1 MKAVFVPSVVAL
13 ALAALLALPAVA
25 QPDDPPA
32 DPPGSPPPSL
42 ELTLEA
48 GAAVIDQVTP
58 GEPVALVFLG
68 RGLRGFGAK
77 SLFGALWL
85 PDDDGDGTV
94 RFELEPGVDRA
105 SAWVAV
111 DLATGRT
118 ASATPEGF
126 EPRTRPIP
134 DTALEK
140 AEDGLVRGLRRGGR
154 YAWAAL
160 VRPGDAD
167 TRGLWKAF
175 LEDGHAADGDTAVDG
190 SVLFLPELAEPV
202 DVSPPAPET
211 LQGGDV
217 IVLLDPRTVELSLLE
232 IRDVGPPDEEPT
244 GDDGEDEEAE

>member
-1 MKAVFVPSVVAL
+1 MKAVFVSSVVAL
-13 ALAALLALPAVA
+13 ALISFSPGSAFA
-25 QPDDPPA
+25 QADPPA
-32 DPPGSPPPSL
+32 EPPGPPPPPL

-48 GAAVIDQVTP
+48 DAVLIDQVTP

-68 RGLRGFGAK
+68 RGLRGFGPK

-85 PDDDGDGTV
+85 EDDDSDGAV
-94 RFELEPGVDRA
+94 RFEPDLGIDRA

-140 AEDGLVRGLRRGGR
+140 AEDGLVRGLRRDGR
-154 YAWAAL
+154 FAWAAL

-167 TRGLWKAF
+167 TRGLWRAF
-175 LEDGHAADGDTAVDG
+175 LEDGHAADGDAAVDG

-202 DVSPPAPET
+202 DLSPPAPET
-211 LQGGDV
+211 LAGGDV

-232 IRDVGPPDEEPT
+232 IRDVGPSDDEPT
-244 GDDGEDEEAE
+244 EDEGEDEEAE